1 MDSLCNNSE
10 IKQQLVISERC
21 ETKRDSDT
29 ETSFQVRGEIWTES
43 GHRRCSGTSLCEDF
57 VLQMILSYILHYTVS
72 ECHWEQP
79 VTNDKSD
86 NDNWM
91 IVKILNNQ
99 KYFDPLEKP
108 QDF

>member
-1 MDSLCNNSE
+1 M
-10 IKQQLVISERC
+10 
-21 ETKRDSDT
+21 DT
-29 ETSFQVRGEIWTES
+29 EGAAEPVYVRTLYFRS
-43 GHRRCSGTSLCEDF
+43 
-57 VLQMILSYILHYTVS
+57 QMFLSYILHYTVS